1 MGIILIA
8 SLAPVIFLMI
18 YIYAKDQFQKEP
30 FGQLMKAF
38 LGGILAG
45 VLDVLL
51 LSVLGIANLQ
61 PFPGAHG
68 QAFFQAFF
76 LAGLP
81 EEFCKLVF
89 LYLFIW
95 KSQYFDEYYDGIEY
109 AAFVGLGF
117 AGLENIMYVWQ
128 GGIGVA
134 ISRALF
140 AVPAHFFFAIIMGYF
155 FSFAK
160 FRPEKK
166 NWYLLLALLCPA
178 ILHGIYDFVLMYA
191 NLIQTTNT
199 TTATFLNLGFFIFFI
214 FIWKL
219 AIKRVRQMVGK

>member
-1 MGIILIA
+1 MIILLIA

-30 FGQLMKAF
+30 FGQLVKAF

-45 VLDVLL
+45 ILDVLL
-51 LSVLGIANLQ
+51 LSALGISDLQ
-61 PFPGAHG
+61 PFSGARG

-76 LAGLP
+76 LAGFP
-81 EEFCKLVF
+81 EELCKLIF

-134 ISRALF
+134 VSRALF

-155 FSFAK
+155 FAFAK

-166 NWYLLLALLCPA
+166 TWYLLLALLCPA
-178 ILHGIYDFVLMYA
+178 ILHGIYDFILMYA
-191 NLIQTTNT
+191 NLIQNT
-199 TTATFLNLGFFIFFI
+199 DTAIAALLNLGFFIFFI

-219 AIKRVRQMVGK
+219 AIRRVNRMVGR

>member
-30 FGQLMKAF
+30 FRQLMKAF

-45 VLDVLL
+45 LLDVLL
-51 LSVLGIANLQ
+51 LSVFGVSDLQ

-68 QAFFQAFF
+68 QAFYQAFF

-81 EEFCKLVF
+81 EEFCKLLF

-95 KSQYFDEYYDGIEY
+95 NSRYFDEYYDGIEY

-117 AGLENIMYVWQ
+117 AGLENIMYVMQ
-128 GGIGVA
+128 GGLGVA
-134 ISRALF
+134 VSRALF

-155 FSFAK
+155 FAFAK

-166 NWYLLLALLCPA
+166 TWYLLLALLCPA
-178 ILHGIYDFVLMYA
+178 ILHGIYDFILMYA
-191 NLIQTTNT
+191 NLIQNT
-199 TTATFLNLGFFIFFI
+199 DTAIAALLNLGFFIFFI

-219 AIKRVRQMVGK
+219 AIRRVNRMVGR

>member
-8 SLAPVIFLMI
+8 SLAPVVFLML

-45 VLDVLL
+45 LLDVLL
-51 LSVLGIANLQ
+51 LSVLGVSDLQ
-61 PFPGAHG
+61 PFGGAHG

-81 EEFCKLVF
+81 EEFCKLLF

-95 KSQYFDEYYDGIEY
+95 NSRYFDEYYDGVEY

-117 AGLENIMYVWQ
+117 AGLENILYVWQ
-128 GGIGVA
+128 GGLGVA
-134 ISRALF
+134 VSRALF

-155 FSFAK
+155 FAFAK

-166 NWYLLLALLCPA
+166 TWYLLLALLCPT
-178 ILHGIYDFVLMYA
+178 ILHGIYDFILMYA

-199 TTATFLNLGFFIFFI
+199 ATAAFLNLGFFIFFI

-219 AIKRVRQMVGK
+219 AIKRLKNVAGK

>member
-1 MGIILIA
+1 MIILLIA
-8 SLAPVIFLMI
+8 SLAPVIFLMT

-45 VLDVLL
+45 ILDVLL
-51 LSVLGIANLQ
+51 LSALGISDLQ
-61 PFPGAHG
+61 PFSGVRG

-76 LAGLP
+76 LAGFP
-81 EEFCKLVF
+81 EELCKLIF

-117 AGLENIMYVWQ
+117 AGLENIMYVWR
-128 GGIGVA
+128 GGMDVA
-134 ISRALF
+134 ISRAMF

-155 FSFAK
+155 FSLAK
-160 FRPEKK
+160 FRHEKK
-166 NWYLLLALLCPA
+166 KLYLFLAFLCPA
-178 ILHGIYDFVLMYA
+178 ILHGIYDFILMYA
-191 NLIQTTNT
+191 NLIQNT
-199 TTATFLNLGFFIFFI
+199 DTIIAALLNLGFFIFFI

-219 AIKRVRQMVGK
+219 AIKKLRQMAGK